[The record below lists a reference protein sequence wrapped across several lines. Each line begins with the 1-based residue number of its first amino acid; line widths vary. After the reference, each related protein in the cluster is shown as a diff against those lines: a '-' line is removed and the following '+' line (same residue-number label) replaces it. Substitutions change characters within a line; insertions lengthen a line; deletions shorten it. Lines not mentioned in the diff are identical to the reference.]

1 MLRRRTDLADEA
13 KALFEESAE
22 KTTELTG
29 VRARQYGRRG
39 CAVTAVDVLDCHG
52 SRAIGKPVGHYRTVD
67 LNGAA
72 RTAEEV
78 FTGAVQCVAEELR
91 RMLPERRA
99 DAPVLVAGL
108 GNRDITPDA
117 IGPKAVEN
125 ILVTR
130 HLTRSLP
137 KEFAGFT
144 PVCAMAAGVL
154 GATGVESAEMI
165 RGVAG
170 RVKPAYV
177 IVVDALVSR
186 RMERLCATIQLSDTG
201 LIPGSGIGNYRNAL
215 NEDTLNVPVLSVGV
229 PTVIEAAT
237 LAADLL
243 AESGADLGEEPFS
256 ARFDTSVIV
265 TPKDIDCR
273 VRELA
278 RMVGYGVNLAL
289 QPALTV
295 EDITAFLSA

>member
-1 MLRRRTDLADEA
+1 MLKKRTDLADEA
-13 KALFEESAE
+13 KTLFEESAE
-22 KTTELTG
+22 KTTELSG

-39 CAVTAVDVLDCHG
+39 CEVTAVDVLDHQG
-52 SRAIGKPVGHYRTVD
+52 SKAIGKPVGHYRTVD
-67 LNGAA
+67 LNRQAQ
-72 RTAEEV
+72 TVESFFPE
-78 FTGAVQCVAEELR
+78 TVQCIAEELR
-91 RMLPERRA
+91 RMLPERK
-99 DAPVLVAGL
+99 DGAPVLVAGL

-117 IGPKAVEN
+117 IGPQTVEN

-130 HLTRSLP
+130 HLTQSLP
-137 KEFAGFT
+137 KEFAAFT

-170 RVKPAYV
+170 RVKPAYLIV
-177 IVVDALVSR
+177 IDALVSR
-186 RMERLCATIQLSDTG
+186 RMERLCATVQLSDTG
-201 LIPGSGIGNYRNAL
+201 LIPGSGIGNYRSAL
-215 NEDTLNVPVLSVGV
+215 NEDTLHVPVLSVGV

-243 AESGADLGEEPFS
+243 EESGVDMGEEPFS

-265 TPKDIDCR
+265 TPKDIDSR

-278 RMVGYGVNLAL
+278 RIVGYSVNLAL

-295 EDITAFLSA
+295 DDITAFLG